1 MISLYYGDNY
11 VLSRQ
16 HLNQHLDQLKNTEVN
31 LTRFLA
37 KDLSLEALT
46 QELESNSLFNL
57 RSALIIENLFSLPD
71 AGLRNSVISLIIKN
85 QHQTIILWD
94 KKPLTKTNLKLLTQV
109 KTVKFNEF
117 KLPLTVFKFLD
128 SIVPNQGGI
137 SLKYLHQ
144 SLPTNPIELVFYFL
158 SRRVSQ
164 LIQAL
169 DQPQT
174 LKSSPWQKNKL
185 VSQAKN
191 FTLDQLIQLHHQLL
205 QLDYLNKTGQTPF
218 DLLTELDLLLV
229 NL

>member
-16 HLNQHLDQLKNTEVN
+16 RLNQHLDQLKTNQVDLVRLMGKN
-31 LTRFLA
+31 
-37 KDLSLEALT
+37 LSLEALT
-46 QELESNSLFNL
+46 QELESNSLFNQEK
-57 RSALIIENLFSLPD
+57 ALIIENLFSLPG
-71 AGLRNSVISLIIKN
+71 AALRNSVINLIVKN
-85 QHQTIILWD
+85 HNQTILLWD
-94 KKPLTKTNLKLLTQV
+94 KKPLTKTNLKPLTQV
-109 KTVKFNEF
+109 KTIKFNEF
-117 KLPLTVFKFLD
+117 PLPLTVFKFLD
-128 SIVPNQGGI
+128 SIIPGKGDTG
-137 SLKYLHQ
+137 LKYLHQ
-144 SLPTNPIELVFYFL
+144 SLQTNPIELVFYFL
-158 SRRVSQ
+158 SRRISQ

-174 LKSSPWQKNKL
+174 LKSSPWQKSKL
-185 VSQAKN
+185 VSQAKK

>member
-16 HLNQHLDQLKNTEVN
+16 RLNQHLDQLKTNQVN

-46 QELESNSLFNL
+46 QALESNSLFNL
-57 RSALIIENLFSLPD
+57 QPALIIENLFSLPA
-71 AGLRNSVISLIIKN
+71 AGLKNSVLSLIVKN

-94 KKPLTKTNLKLLTQV
+94 KKPLTKTNLKPLTQV
-109 KTVKFNEF
+109 KTIKFNEF

-128 SIVPNQGGI
+128 SIIPNQGHIG
-137 SLKYLHQ
+137 LKYLHQ
-144 SLPTNPIELVFYFL
+144 SLHTNPIELVFYFL

-164 LIQAL
+164 LILAESE
-169 DQPQT
+169 PQT

-185 VSQAKN
+185 VSQATN

-205 QLDYLNKTGQTPF
+205 KLDYINKTGQTPF

>member
-16 HLNQHLDQLKNTEVN
+16 RLNQHLDQLKNTGVN

-46 QELESNSLFNL
+46 QELEAKSLFNL
-57 RSALIIENLFSLPD
+57 QPALIIENLFSLP
-71 AGLRNSVISLIIKN
+71 NSNLKNSALELIIKN
-85 QHQTIILWD
+85 QSQTILLWD
-94 KKPLTKTNLKLLTQV
+94 KKPLTKTNLKPLTQV
-109 KTVKFNEF
+109 KTIKFNEF

-128 SIVPNQGGI
+128 SIIPNQRHIG
-137 SLKYLHQ
+137 LKYLHQ
-144 SLPTNPIELVFYFL
+144 SLQTNPIELVFYFL

-169 DQPQT
+169 DKPQT

-185 VSQAKN
+185 VSQATK

-205 QLDYLNKTGQTPF
+205 QLDYINKTGQTPF